1 MNEEIN
7 PELVAKLIGDQR
19 EVVDGYVFD
28 GSIDAPGRLMAIG
41 SPAGVTDSV
50 PVVLRFPVLRLSQ
63 EFIEDNTFDEGVG
76 ALLRSM
82 VQDSLVDGL
91 EVFPYQRSDD
101 TV

>member
-7 PELVAKLIGDQR
+7 PELVAKLIGD
-19 EVVDGYVFD
+19 
-28 GSIDAPGRLMAIG
+28 GRVA
-41 SPAGVTDSV
+41 DSV